1 MRFSYTL
8 VELRH
13 LNYFVMTAEEGSVN
27 RASKRLFV
35 SQPAV
40 SRQIRDLE
48 DELGVLLFFREPT
61 GLSLTPAGE
70 IALLHARDI
79 LMKAE
84 GLQTTLQTFASSHA
98 RHRLKVGY
106 LPTALPGF
114 LATGMRRFKQQVT
127 GVELQI
133 SEMSPVE
140 QEQALRNGEIDLGLI
155 GDPEDHLRRE
165 FQVEHI
171 LKTEM
176 AMLVPEDH
184 PLATRK
190 TVSLAAFGNDHFA
203 TLSEKKFPGRSAMM
217 QKFFAKAGIAPE
229 IVCAAEGLSELLG
242 LIGAGDLVALAPADL
257 KQLPHR
263 GVCFLPLK
271 QPRQTLYFSAMWRT
285 GDESQGLRELVALM
299 KPSVAD

>member
-1 MRFSYTL
+1 M
-8 VELRH
+8 ELRH
-13 LNYFVMTAEEGSVN
+13 LRYFVMTAQAGSVN
-27 RASKRLFV
+27 RASERLFV

-40 SRQIRDLE
+40 SRQIKDLE
-48 DELGVLLFFREPT
+48 DELGMPLFIREPT

-70 IALLHARDI
+70 TALVHARDI

-84 GLQTTLQTFASSHA
+84 GLQTALKTFSENNA
-98 RHRLKVGY
+98 RHSLKVGY

-114 LATGMRRFKQQVT
+114 LATGMRRFKQQVS

-133 SEMSPVE
+133 TEMSPVE
-140 QEQALRNGEIDLGLI
+140 QEEALRDGKIDLGLI

-171 LKTEM
+171 LKTEF

-190 TVSLAAFGNDHFA
+190 SVSLSEFGNDPFA
-203 TLSEKKFPGRSAMM
+203 TLSEKKFPGRTEMM
-217 QKFFAKAGIAPE
+217 QDFFGKAGISPE

-242 LIGAGDLVALAPADL
+242 LIGAGDLVAIAPADL
-257 KQLPHR
+257 VQLPHT

-271 QPRQTLYFSAMWRT
+271 QPKKTLYFSAMWCK
-285 GDESQGLRELVALM
+285 GDEPKGLRELVQNM
-299 KPSVAD
+299 KS

>member
-1 MRFSYTL
+1 M
-8 VELRH
+8 ELRH
-13 LNYFVMTAEEGSVN
+13 LRYFVMTAQEGSVT
-27 RASKRLFV
+27 RASERLFV

-40 SRQIRDLE
+40 SRQIKDLE
-48 DELGVLLFFREPT
+48 DELGVLLFIREPT

-70 IALLHARDI
+70 TALVHARDI
-79 LMKAE
+79 LIKAE
-84 GLQTTLQTFASSHA
+84 GLQNALHTFTSNQA
-98 RHRLKVGY
+98 RHTLKVGY

-114 LATGMRRFKQQVT
+114 LAAGMRRFKQQGD

-133 SEMSPVE
+133 TEMSPVE
-140 QEQALRNGEIDLGLI
+140 QGQALRDGEIDLGLI
-155 GDPEDHLRRE
+155 GDPADDLRRE

-184 PLATRK
+184 PLVTRK
-190 TVSLAAFGNDHFA
+190 AVSLSEFGNDRFA
-203 TLSEKKFPGRSAMM
+203 TLSEKKFPGRTEMM
-217 QKFFAKAGIAPE
+217 KDFFGKAAISPE

-257 KQLPHR
+257 VQLPHL

-271 QPRQTLYFSAMWRT
+271 QPRKTLYFSAMWRK
-285 GDESQGLRELVALM
+285 GHEPKGLRQLVENM
-299 KPSVAD
+299 KP